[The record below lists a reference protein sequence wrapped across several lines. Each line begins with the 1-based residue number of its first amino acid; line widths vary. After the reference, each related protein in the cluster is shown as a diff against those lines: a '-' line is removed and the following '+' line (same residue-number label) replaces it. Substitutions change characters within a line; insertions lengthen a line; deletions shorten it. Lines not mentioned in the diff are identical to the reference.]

1 MALLSA
7 LKAEIADDIA
17 RSDLSSQIGN
27 AILASIEEYEGER
40 FWFNETRAY
49 TFATVAATSDYTLTP
64 SATIADFIKVD
75 WVQILVGGRPIN
87 LDRGDPTVIDWRI
100 AAQANSG
107 QPYEY
112 AFYDQKFRLWPVPN
126 AIYTVRVA
134 GHYKLVTLTADSQTN
149 AWTTEAYELIRAAA
163 KVRLYALVIKN
174 AEQAAV
180 EDQAKQR
187 ALAVL
192 RSKTTDKI
200 GTGIIR
206 PTQF

>member
-7 LKAEIADDIA
+7 LKAEIADDLA
-17 RSDLSSQIGN
+17 RTDISTQIGN
-27 AILASIEEYEGER
+27 AITASIEEYEGER

-49 TFATVAATSDYTLTP
+49 TFPTVAGTSDYALAE
-64 SATIADFIKVD
+64 SAPVYDFIKID
-75 WVQILVGGRPIN
+75 WVQTLIGSMPVN
-87 LDRGDPTVIDWRI
+87 LERRDPERIDWLI
-100 AAQANSG
+100 ASNTSRG
-107 QPYEY
+107 QPYQY
-112 AFYDQKFRLWPVPN
+112 TYYNKQFRLYAIPN
-126 AIYTVRVA
+126 AVYTVRVA
-134 GHYKLVTLTADSQTN
+134 GHYKLSTLANDAATN

-187 ALAVL
+187 ALSVL

-200 GTGIIR
+200 GTGCIR